1 MRNTQLSTK
10 LSHQLWH
17 TLLKPNYNS
26 LHSSPF
32 PKRPKLPL
40 SHPLFAM
47 INCEA
52 LWHIHPIKGPLY
64 TEDHYHEKFLSAWLS
79 APTLHNSTIPP
90 TTHTQR
96 TFIHWIFTYEYWTV
110 YNVNNCVKNK
120 SYMDL
125 YVKLH
130 EFTCS
135 SSLDIRC

>member
-1 MRNTQLSTK
+1 MRNIQLSTK
-10 LSHQLWH
+10 LSHQLH
-17 TLLKPNYNS
+17 MARIAKAQLYNS

-79 APTLHNSTIPP
+79 APTLQLHYSTHA
-90 TTHTQR
+90 THTGYVYSQN
-96 TFIHWIFTYEYWTV
+96 IHLWIQHSV
-110 YNVNNCVKNK
+110 HVNYCVKNK
-120 SYMDL
+120 SK
-125 YVKLH
+125 VH
-130 EFTCS
+130 ELNLPIQS
-135 SSLDIRC
+135 W